1 MTTSIT
7 RRRVALATV
16 VGGMLVGALAAG
28 TASADTVD
36 DTGFD
41 SNPDSIASSAINAL
55 DRASAELPECDFASI
70 HLQNESEEPSWEV
83 EMVCTD
89 GDISQYVEVDAE
101 TSEVISINDDYTA
114 GSGYDDDAGDQS
126 DTDDTTVDDTY
137 DDYTDTDTDTD
148 TDTEDVQ
155 AQS

>member
-7 RRRVALATV
+7 RRGVVLTTV

-28 TASADTVD
+28 TASADTTD
-36 DTGFD
+36 DGTGFD
-41 SNPDSIASSAINAL
+41 ANADSVAMSAIDAL

-70 HLQNESEEPSWEV
+70 QLQNESENPSWEV

-114 GSGYDDDAGDQS
+114 GSDYDDDANDGVSGDA
-126 DTDDTTVDDTY
+126 TDDTDEY
-137 DDYTDTDTDTD
+137 DDAYSN
-148 TDTEDVQ
+148 DTE
-155 AQS
+155 AKA